1 MFIMIALAFP
11 LYGLVDK
18 SSTDLTRALLGEHHL
33 TLDTYEGSAWIA
45 LIPFT
50 MWGIRPS
57 FLPPV
62 PWLSVSPDQPL
73 HDCCVKVSIDPFLK
87 EECNS

>member
-45 LIPFT
+45 LIPLAH
-50 MWGIRPS
+50 
-57 FLPPV
+57 LPTD
-62 PWLSVSPDQPL
+62 WM
-73 HDCCVKVSIDPFLK
+73 K
-87 EECNS
+87 ENGGLR